1 MIDKRKFQR
10 KVLLPLNKTERLLA
24 IVLELQSSTLR
35 TADDL
40 AQVLGVSARTIY
52 RDMQALSE
60 AGVPIMAE
68 TGSGYSL
75 MDGYFLPPLHFTVDE
90 ALSLLLGAEF
100 VEKRFDPAVG
110 NSARS
115 SRRKIEAILSL
126 PIRDETTRV
135 QRNIHVI
142 QKEESAQMAQEK
154 ANLGIIREAL
164 LAGKKLRFTYHKRVA
179 GEDGNRVAQR
189 AVSPFGL
196 AHDEQNGWLLVAF
209 CDLRQDIRH
218 FRVSRMTDLALI
230 DEPSDTPEHFNLPS
244 YRPKDTRSIR
254 VKAVFDY
261 AIRDKVE
268 EANNYYMET
277 AEVKEDGYHVTF
289 RVREPEELLSWILG
303 WGAEVIVTE
312 PESFKIRVSTEI
324 EKMLKRY

>member
-1 MIDKRKFQR
+1 M
-10 KVLLPLNKTERLLA
+10 NKTERMLA
-24 IVLELQSSTLR
+24 IVLELQSSTWR
-35 TADDL
+35 TAGDL

-100 VEKRFDPAVG
+100 VQKRFDPAVG
-110 NSARS
+110 QSARS
-115 SRRKIEAILSL
+115 SRLKIEAILSL
-126 PIRDETTRV
+126 PVRDETTRV

-142 QKEESAQMAQEK
+142 QKAESARMAREK
-154 ANLGIIREAL
+154 ASLGIIRQAM

-179 GEDGNRVAQR
+179 GEDGNRVAER
-189 AVSPFGL
+189 TVSPFGL
-196 AHDEQNGWLLVAF
+196 AHDEHNGWLLVAF
-209 CDLRQDIRH
+209 CDLRKDIRH
-218 FRVSRMTDLALI
+218 FRVSRIMDPVLT
-230 DEPSDTPEHFNLPS
+230 DEPSDTPEHINHPS
-244 YRPKDTRSIR
+244 YRPKDTRSVR
-254 VKAVFDY
+254 VNAVFDC

-277 AEVKEDGYHVTF
+277 AEVKEDGYHVSF

-303 WGAEVIVTE
+303 WGADVVVTE
-312 PESFKIRVSTEI
+312 PESFKYRVRAEI
-324 EKMLKRY
+324 AKMIKRY